1 MIAETALAKIL
12 AASAGLVAGVV
23 LLLGLAGGARY
34 AAMSAS
40 AVCDYPSP
48 SASELR
54 SAQPRKTTSTAAAGL
69 CAELSPGKIPAE
81 ALAGAERGII
91 AVQAALRMRGTP
103 YSWGGGG
110 PDGPSF
116 GIGRGAGTRGF
127 DCSGL
132 AEYAWSRAGA
142 RIGGD
147 TSAQWNA
154 GIHVPRSQIRPGD
167 LIFFASNPANAATIH
182 HVGIAI
188 DATRMVHAPF
198 TGSTVRV
205 DTWAGTPSREREFI
219 GVVRPK

>member
-1 MIAETALAKIL
+1 M
-12 AASAGLVAGVV
+12 
-23 LLLGLAGGARY
+23 
-34 AAMSAS
+34 
-40 AVCDYPSP
+40 
-48 SASELR
+48 
-54 SAQPRKTTSTAAAGL
+54 AAAL
-69 CAELSPGKIPAE
+69 CAELSPGEIPAE
-81 ALAGAERGII
+81 ALAGAERGVI

-110 PDGPSF
+110 PAGPSF

-167 LIFFASNPANAATIH
+167 LIFFASNPASPATIH

-188 DATRMVHAPF
+188 DATRIVHAPF
-198 TGSTVRV
+198 TGSTVRI
-205 DTWAGTPSREREFI
+205 DTWAGVPSREREFI
-219 GVVRPK
+219 GVVRPA